1 MAYSAIPKTRSN
13 GGLVPTKITA
23 APTPK
28 PAIIPTVPKVVAVAP
43 ALTPAPAPVASN
55 AEQIAA
61 LQAQAAAQ
69 YAKVGSWS
77 DPTITALHNQVVALQ
92 AGTGNAYNPTT
103 GAWTP
108 TTVTPAA
115 VVPPLAPVVAPP
127 TALQQMMD
135 LIAAQQQ
142 IAPPAYKQPDYSL
155 IPQAQKGMAATANA
169 GDTTFLPT
177 SHYNDR
183 VASQKE
189 AINAQAN
196 QAYNA
201 NLGSYN
207 ASQNAKQNQLA
218 NMASLLPYTE
228 MTASQKATIEQG
240 KIEANLDRQIQAGKD
255 AAAAAADA
263 EKTRQFNLT
272 YGLDKQQ
279 TDYATGK
286 PYYDPSSGGSG
297 GGLTPSQ
304 LLNYVDGQTTSAT
317 NWAQDMA
324 SKDPRL
330 GKTNAAGDLTY
341 SEGGPLYYEQ
351 LYDIYMNDPRNPFGT
366 SNPQ

>member
-1 MAYSAIPKTRSN
+1 MAVNHYSAAIPTRTI
-13 GGLVPTKITA
+13 LPTAPAPAPSIIPTAPKVTTAPARALTPAAA
-23 APTPK
+23 APTP
-28 PAIIPTVPKVVAVAP
+28 
-43 ALTPAPAPVASN
+43 VASA

-103 GAWTP
+103 GAWAP

-115 VVPPLAPVVAPP
+115 AVTPMAPVVAPP

-142 IAPPAYKQPDYSL
+142 VAPPAYKQPDYSL

-183 VASQKE
+183 VATQK
-189 AINAQAN
+189 ADINTQAY

-201 NLGSYN
+201 DLGGYN
-207 ASQNAKQNQLA
+207 AGQTAKQNQLA
-218 NMASLLPYTE
+218 NMAALLPYSE

-240 KIEANLDRQIQAGKD
+240 KIEAELDRQIQATKD
-255 AAAAAADA
+255 AIAADP
-263 EKTRQFNLT
+263 NS
-272 YGLDKQQ
+272 LDNRYKQAQ
-279 TDYATGK
+279 LNELELNGAYDRGK
-286 PYYDPSSGGSG
+286 PYYDPNSGGSG
-297 GGLTPSQ
+297 GGLTDSQ
-304 LLNYVDGQTTSAT
+304 LMNFAADQTAGAAK
-317 NWAQDMA
+317 WAQDMA
-324 SKDPRL
+324 SKDPRIDA
-330 GKTNAAGDLTY
+330 TDDSALTY
-341 SEGGPLYYEQ
+341 SQ
-351 LYDIYMNDPRNPFGT
+351 LYNQYINDPLNPYGT
-366 SNPQ
+366 ANPQ